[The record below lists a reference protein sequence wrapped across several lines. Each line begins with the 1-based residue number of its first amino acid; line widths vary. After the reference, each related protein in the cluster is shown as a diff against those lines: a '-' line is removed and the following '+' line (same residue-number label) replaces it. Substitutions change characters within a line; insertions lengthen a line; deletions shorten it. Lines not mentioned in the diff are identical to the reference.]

1 MLLSASSCHG
11 VITETLWGKQL
22 LSLQIV
28 LASGLSV
35 VPLDSSW
42 LISRLLLSLC
52 PWGISLSLYLD
63 WTSRS
68 PVLLKVLCSGEQRPC
83 GVSDNHQSL
92 LSFPPLPLLSQNW
105 NLILC
110 ILTFSPL
117 FGVSFTLSCRKSCV
131 AQSPLHL
138 VAGVRCSCWSGADPG
153 FVVVWMEECVLSKE
167 CCKILQA

>member
-1 MLLSASSCHG
+1 MHTGHFARLFIVEWLCLVVVKAWSKIPVWVWTQTPGRLLSASSCHG

-28 LASGLSV
+28 LASRLSV

-92 LSFPPLPLLSQNW
+92 LSFPPTSFVISKLKLNSVYFN
-105 NLILC
+105 
-110 ILTFSPL
+110 FSSSL
-117 FGVSFTLSCRKSCV
+117 WCV
-131 AQSPLHL
+131 IYS
-138 VAGVRCSCWSGADPG
+138 
-153 FVVVWMEECVLSKE
+153 VL
-167 CCKILQA
+167 